1 MLLLS
6 NSEFPK
12 TRVGY
17 PALSFSNLEDIVMS
31 EVKRFEDSKHILGNF
46 VSVGDTINGLRIH
59 EIWVT
64 SLGNPRF
71 AVGSEHYD
79 WDELFS
85 LAPAGEKVDV

>member
-6 NSEFPK
+6 NSHIVR

-17 PALSFSNLEDIVMS
+17 PALTFSKLEDIVMN
-31 EVKRFEDSKHILGNF
+31 EVKRFRDSTTILNNF
-46 VSVGDTINGLRIH
+46 VTLGDTINGHKIH

-79 WDELFS
+79 WDELLS
-85 LAPAGEKVDV
+85 LAPEGEKVDV